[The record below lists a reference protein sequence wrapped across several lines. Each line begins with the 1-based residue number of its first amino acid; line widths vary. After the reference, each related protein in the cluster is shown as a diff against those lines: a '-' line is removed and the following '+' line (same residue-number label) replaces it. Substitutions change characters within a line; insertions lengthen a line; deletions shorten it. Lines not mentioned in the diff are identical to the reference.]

1 MKKTETDNKI
11 HGRDAAHTASINRVT
26 KPKNFKIRAAEPSTL
41 HILVHSHQTYEV
53 KPGPYENVEIK
64 NAQRYK
70 HGRVSHNQKKVL
82 QMAVIHGPARC
93 YTAMCQGVSLHVKAG
108 GVRLDRYLK
117 RRLPC

>member
-11 HGRDAAHTASINRVT
+11 HGRDAAHTAIINRVT
-26 KPKNFKIRAAEPSTL
+26 KPKIFKIRAAGPSTL
-41 HILVHSHQTYEV
+41 YILVHSHQTYEV
-53 KPGPYENVEIK
+53 MSGPYENVEMK

-82 QMAVIHGPARC
+82 KMAVIHGPARC
-93 YTAMCQGVSLHVKAG
+93 CTAMPQGVSLHVKAG